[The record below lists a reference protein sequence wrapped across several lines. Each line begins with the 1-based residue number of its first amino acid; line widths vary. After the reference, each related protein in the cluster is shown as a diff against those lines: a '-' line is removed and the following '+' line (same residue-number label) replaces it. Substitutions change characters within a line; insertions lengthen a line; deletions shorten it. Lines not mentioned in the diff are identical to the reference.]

1 MYVAIRL
8 GVLLF
13 LLLSTVA
20 PSFAAVVLSER
31 DWQTLKALAR
41 GGMCGV
47 RTLSSFP
54 YAVVVTDRDCVLLV
68 NSASAVD
75 ITLPQAGTNGITAGF
90 SFSIINLGA
99 GVVTVIPATS
109 LIQSS
114 PDYDVASNSSASIT
128 TDGTNYFVLAG
139 AASATTPG
147 LDAVFDVQN
156 IIDGATSARPF
167 KPGDGTRG
175 YEIFGDATLGS
186 VIRPFPLGDS
196 LWRCWTNFNCLIRD
210 EEGNATI
217 LTIDPDAASKNAMY
231 QFGANYRPLKSVWIG
246 AGNLYGD
253 GTNCPERPTA
263 VTINSGPKIPTFICA
278 DNNGSRLTGM
288 LRMPNDWDGGTITLT
303 HSYIQTA
310 ADTSQLNGDAA
321 AQCRGHGETVSSTWG
336 TEVAI
341 DDSNV
346 TGSNANDLTT
356 SGAITPAGTCAAGDM
371 LYFYYELDAA
381 GTTTPTATLHHLGFH
396 LTYSSTSLSH

>member
-8 GVLLF
+8 GVLLL

-99 GVVTVIPATS
+99 GIVTVIPATS

-175 YEIFGDATLGS
+175 FEIFGDATLGS

-231 QFGANYRPLKSVWIG
+231 QFGANYRPLKSFFIG
-246 AGNLYGD
+246 AGGWYGD

-263 VTINSGPKIPTFICA
+263 VTHNSGPKVPVFVCGSGA
-278 DNNGSRLTGM
+278 NGDLDTHVV
-288 LRMPNDWDGGTITLT
+288 MPDDWDGGTITLEMEY
-303 HSYIQTA
+303 SQTA
-310 ADTSQLNGDAA
+310 ADTNAMNSDVK
-321 AQCRGHGETVSSTWG
+321 AQCRGAGETPSSTWG
-336 TEVAI
+336 TSVPI
-341 DDSNV
+341 DDTNV
-346 TGSNANDLTT
+346 TGSSAIDHTT
-356 SGAITPAGTCAAGDM
+356 SGAITPAGTCAAGDS
-371 LYFYYELDAA
+371 LFLRWTLDVT
-381 GTTTPTATLHHLGFH
+381 GTTTAEATLRIFGGKV
-396 LTYSSTSLSH
+396 TYSSTSLSH